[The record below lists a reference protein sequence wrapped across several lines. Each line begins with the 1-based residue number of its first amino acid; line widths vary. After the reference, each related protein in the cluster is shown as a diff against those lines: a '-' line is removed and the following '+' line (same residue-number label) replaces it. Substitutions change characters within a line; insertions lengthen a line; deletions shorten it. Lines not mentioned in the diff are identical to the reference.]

1 VFFSFNKR
9 RFIMKLFYGAS
20 FLLILTSLTATA
32 QTIERVKMTDGDLTC
47 QQMYLETVDMDAV
60 IAKNKTLPAATA
72 SGSVTANQVAGVATQ
87 AEGAANIAQTAATV
101 SAYSGGLGG
110 FGAVVGLGALGSIF
124 GGAAKI
130 AQGSAA
136 QKAAAD
142 AAAQQKVAT
151 EQQAMAQTA
160 QQAQAR
166 KEHVSS
172 LFLSKGCKMS
182 EIQK

>member
-1 VFFSFNKR
+1 
-9 RFIMKLFYGAS
+9 MKFLHGS
-20 FLLILTSLTATA
+20 PFLLVLTSLTVTA

-47 QQMYLETVDMDAV
+47 QQIYLETVDMDTL

-72 SGSVTANQVAGVATQ
+72 TGSVTANQVAGVATQ

-110 FGAVVGLGALGSIF
+110 FGAAVGLGALGSIF

-130 AQGSAA
+130 AQG
-136 QKAAAD
+136 
-142 AAAQQKVAT
+142 AAAQRAAEDAAVLQKMAA
-151 EQQAMAQTA
+151 EQQAIVQTA
-160 QQAQAR
+160 NQAQAR
-166 KEHVSS
+166 KDHVTS